1 MKKKSHNRQL
11 RQRAAP
17 AAPARALGAARPP
30 QPGPLAPWALPGG
43 GRDAVPGPYHRA
55 PPAGGDTRSRSPP
68 HAPTPPPSAS
78 PCSELPPPF
87 LYSAWA
93 ILAGLLL
100 LPPPRAANGTSRGP
114 PHRCGR
120 WTEPTAGEG
129 VAPLQP
135 PQPLPGGRGQPA
147 GCVLGL
153 RRPPGTAAPGG
164 VGAGARYPEQR
175 FVCGHPPRPSS
186 KTFPFLSVVPT
197 CRLITPAQP
206 AFPLA
211 AATVG
216 AGRPPLREPACC
228 GLLSPAPGLLAG
240 FVGPCGARR
249 GAASPRGVRR

>member
-1 MKKKSHNRQL
+1 MNVPKKRSQFVF
-11 RQRAAP
+11 AAGMTSP
-17 AAPARALGAARPP
+17 VCC
-30 QPGPLAPWALPGG
+30 
-43 GRDAVPGPYHRA
+43 VPGE
-55 PPAGGDTRSRSPP
+55 
-68 HAPTPPPSAS
+68 SAFVS
-78 PCSELPPPF
+78 CRPVPF
-87 LYSAWA
+87 
-93 ILAGLLL
+93 
-100 LPPPRAANGTSRGP
+100 
-114 PHRCGR
+114 PHRR
-120 WTEPTAGEG
+120 PA
-129 VAPLQP
+129 L
-135 PQPLPGGRGQPA
+135 PA